1 MLLWAV
7 SQWGVATHAATQLPV
22 PCAPGACAATK
33 SFVTSGAATAV
44 QSGTTLSVNQTSNT
58 ATLNWSSFNISST
71 GKVVFKQPSSNAI
84 ALNRIY
90 DSNPSSIFGA
100 LTANGQIFLINANG
114 FVFGSTTRI
123 NTAGI
128 IASSLNIT
136 DSTFSSGILSP
147 LQNAKPA
154 LEPFTGNS
162 QNFAT
167 DTTAT
172 GTPGTPI
179 TNTGSIT
186 VDDGAQ
192 ITATGGGRVLLAA
205 PTVQNGG
212 TLTAAD
218 GQVVLA
224 AGQSIFLQ
232 ASSDPSLRGLI
243 VQVDGTGTVTNQ
255 STGTLSAST
264 GNISLVG
271 LAVNQN
277 GRISATTSVSANGS
291 VTLEAA
297 EGAVIDT
304 TTGGPMKAQQGGN
317 LTVGADSSIDVLP
330 TYGDTATAVAAQTQ
344 LQSTV
349 NLTGQTV
356 VMQGGSIDAPSGVLT
371 VVAEAN
377 PSKGAQSGGNSLAH
391 ISIDSGTNIN
401 LAGSDATLPMDAN
414 LVTVQLRSNE
424 FADDP
429 TQRNGA
435 LRGQTVTVDMRADGG
450 NGTPI
455 ANVSSAIAAV
465 GQNISQRT
473 ETGGTASFVS
483 EGDVVFNKGASINV
497 SGGATTYL
505 GGTIQTTALVGANG
519 QLYDIGSANPL
530 LTYTGLVN
538 PTFTQTYDQWGVQ
551 EVIPTTTL
559 SHYQSTYQQGAQAG
573 SVQFAAPAMV
583 LAGSLKGSAINGPY
597 QRGPVGTPVNGVV
610 PFGDAV
616 PGGTLIIG
624 DPTGAVSNSLQ
635 TDYLAP
641 SIEVTAQQTP
651 VVVADN
657 AALPPQTLQ
666 LPVSYLT
673 GDGFTNEQIYSN
685 STFTLPAGLPLT
697 LPAGSTLAVNASRI
711 DVDSSITAL
720 EGTLNFQSL
729 LTIADQNPD
738 DPTLGPGYSRLG
750 IGIGNGVTLNVSGQW
765 TNDGLL
771 AGGLGSAPTLQN
783 AGSISLK
790 LTQPGNELAL
800 GNNVS
805 LEANGGAWEQA
816 SGTLTYGTGGSITLD
831 ASPGQAAVQFGQAL
845 SVEAFGA
852 GTAAG
857 GSFNLLAPNIEISQG
872 SGSAWTKA
880 QNVDTLSSSGQA
892 LQLYAPLF
900 SSDGFSSVSLTATG
914 APASNLSEDVLTV
927 AAGTHITAQAQS
939 LQLNPGFENL
949 ATGGTIAGISK
960 LISLPGYQQS
970 PTHVS
975 LNVARGNDDFT
986 LGMLGYEALDV
997 QSGASITTDP
1007 GGSISLSGQ
1016 GNIIVAGTLR
1026 APGGSVTVQTI
1037 APPQNYTTNT
1047 GGQNQMDPGYL
1058 PDLAI
1063 TLAPT
1068 ALIDVSGGN
1077 AVMTPN
1083 DQGLLLGSVLPG
1095 GSVDITAQR
1104 GSVIIE
1110 PKSQIDFAGTQAVL
1124 DVANPAPL
1132 GGYTR
1137 ETVAT
1142 AGGSLTVSSIESIE
1156 LLGSL
1161 DGKAGVGNSGTAA
1174 AGLLEIDLAR
1184 TGTPPL
1190 GQPDNQ
1196 ATMQI
1201 DLVGSTANLGVTP
1214 PLVNEATLGVTQL
1227 ENSGIDALI
1236 LAAGGPA
1243 TASVGTAGAQ
1253 GNISFDT
1260 SQPLSLAREI
1270 VFASQ
1275 SLSVADGI
1283 SANIAAPYIEIG
1295 NPVTSGSSA
1304 AALPLAS
1311 LATGTG
1317 TLNVSASQQMTLQ
1330 GNVALQG
1337 IASAKLVSQGDVQ
1350 LQGEGVSSSSAGG
1363 LEVGSLQTAG
1373 NLIIDASRVYADTF
1387 TQFTIAAQSS
1397 GTGGA
1402 SSGAA
1407 SNTGNTVTI
1416 GQTTASPG
1424 APLSAGSILNVQA
1437 DNIDI
1442 SGTLLAPFGQINLTA
1457 GQSLKLGAGSLVS
1470 VSGSGLDVPYG
1481 QTEENG
1487 AQWIYTLP
1495 GGTTTVT
1502 GVPTKQVSLAGAS
1515 VTVSSGSSINLQGG
1529 GNLYAYEWVPG
1540 TGGSADALASPSG
1553 GGVPGLYAIL
1563 PSQRG
1568 QAAPYD
1574 PQESGSGI
1582 YNETQ
1587 TVYLTGGAGLP
1598 AGYYA
1603 LLPPRYALEPGA
1615 MLVQVEPSFSSAVG
1629 GKIGSLADGTPVVA
1643 GYVSAGTT
1651 GLHVASSPGTGLT
1664 EYEGFAIY
1672 PGSYGQ
1678 QLAAYNVS
1686 DASSYFTAAATEA
1699 GTGPVPITADAG
1711 SLTFT
1716 VVQSLNNSFDLQK
1729 GSNVLTA
1736 AASGGRGAVVNISA
1750 PNLEICGSACSAVTP
1765 PAGGGAIT
1773 VSGSVLQSWNA
1784 SELTLGG
1791 TSTLDGGSIAVTA
1804 NNVTVDSGVNLTADQ
1819 ILLVAQ
1825 QSIDVKGGA
1834 SLYST
1839 SGKNGKVLATLP
1851 ALEDVTLLGA
1861 NGSALPQA
1869 ALLAVSDVE
1878 LPVVTR
1884 SGSGGSPATI
1894 DLESGSHLSTGG
1906 SLAVDAPGNVTL
1918 GGTLSAKGASWSLS
1932 SASIGLGTDASA
1944 DSLNLG
1950 TGLLANLEQAGAVR
1964 IASQGSIDI
1973 FAPVQLGASSA
1984 SAVPTLS
1991 SLTLS
1996 GTEINNETTQNSVF
2010 GGASLTLSGVNSGS
2024 TTPALGTGT
2033 LTLVANTLNLVG
2045 DTSNTDPYLMAVSGF
2060 SRTAMQVAGAMA
2072 STGAGGLN
2080 IAGDTIINAVE
2091 LTPGA
2096 GSSTTIATTG
2106 ALSIGAPTTARA
2118 GTHVT
2123 TLVGGAL
2130 SLQANSIDDAGV
2142 IAAPSGVVE
2151 LQATG
2156 GDIHLGSTAAI
2167 DVAGTLLQAV
2177 NRSAASPGGMVTL
2190 DATGNVSLDAG
2201 SNINVAGKSL
2211 TGSNV
2216 SGQQAAPAGS
2226 LSIVGGGVV
2235 TLAGALN
2242 GDAGAGGTGGS
2253 FSLDAGQLAGGLTPL
2268 VSSLMKGAN
2277 GGFSDA
2283 VDIRVRGGDLDLG
2296 AGSTLSANNV
2306 TLTADS
2312 GAVNI
2317 AGDVTANSAA
2327 QKGFIALNGGT
2338 GVTLE
2343 ASGQLHADAHGNNA
2357 SGGEIDI
2364 NSTCTGCSITL
2375 DAGSLITT
2383 LAASP
2388 AQMGELVLRAPALT
2402 ATNDVAI
2409 NQSNPGSGLGA
2420 NVSQVGQVIVEPVM
2434 VFATGSSGGSGDVNA
2449 DIANDVQTM
2458 SNFLSTAS
2466 TNIASRLS
2474 GTNVMVQGGVEL
2486 QDSVASD
2493 VLTLQSFD
2501 LSQYS
2506 TSAQPQVINLGL
2518 RSAGSINIQGTIS
2531 DGFTGDPFYGLLTLT
2546 TTPSASL
2553 SFVAGADLSSANPLA
2568 VALSPNANLVL
2579 MTSNT
2584 PADGTND
2591 GVGPA
2596 VVRTGTGDIN
2606 LVASGTVQFQGGT
2619 SVYTGG
2625 DMPANV
2631 ANSQMLQNETNALN
2645 GANGIVLQSF
2655 GAGGGNV
2662 RISAGQDVVE
2672 TTPLS
2677 QYNNGNSDN
2686 QNYSASGW
2694 LLRQGGGPEQNPA
2707 QYGINYAAFDWNVGA
2722 LGGGDVTISAARNV
2736 SNISA
2741 ATADSLV
2748 DGSNTVNGVTTLYG
2762 AGGGLAITAGGDIG
2776 SAQVYVANGVGTLS
2790 AGGGLV
2796 STQSVQAVG
2805 GKSAAVGSA
2814 IALGDAQVSVW
2825 ARNDVIVNAIYDPTF
2840 VSQAQGASAQVAG
2853 SYFTY
2858 GADSAIN
2865 LSSTAGAVTLD
2876 VQNPTA
2882 TLALVG
2888 GGTYSANSGAFAVL
2902 PPNLSIQALQND
2914 VVLGQGVS
2922 YMYPAANG
2930 QLSLFAGQDIQSSG
2944 GIAMSDSTLS
2954 TLPSVTDPNL
2964 SGSTGL
2970 FTFEGLSEFQG
2981 VIHAGDS
2988 TPAMITAGQ
2997 DIDDLALSV
3006 PKAAD
3011 VVAGGDIENLTY
3023 AGQNTSASDITLIS
3037 AGRDILY
3044 TNNAAGS
3051 SGIQVGGPGS
3061 LDVMAGRNINL
3072 AAVQGIATTGNL
3084 FNGNLPSSQGADVS
3098 VMVGYG
3104 SGGADLSGFLKQ
3116 IIDPSTSY
3124 QGELV
3129 AYVEEL
3135 TGKSGLTYPQAET
3148 QFAGF
3153 STAQQ
3158 SALIDN
3164 VFFNELLVS
3173 GRAANGTTGVGF
3185 SEGYAAIDALFPGSR
3200 STSGTS
3206 PYSGDLT
3213 LTASQIYTYS
3223 GGNISLMVPGGAINV
3238 GLANPPVGFAQ
3249 KPASQLGIVAEG
3261 PGNVDIYSLSDVNVN
3276 TSRIFTLGGGNILIW
3291 STLGNIDAGNGSK
3304 SSLSVPPPVLVVNQN
3319 GTIQLDFAGT
3329 LSSGSGIRT
3338 IEAGPDVPLGSVDLD
3353 APVGT
3358 VDAGDAGIGAAGNIN
3373 IAAAHV
3379 IGINNISFGGTAT
3392 GVPPEVGN
3400 LSASLSAAS
3409 SVASGTT
3416 SNAESSMESESNA
3429 AKQMAPMAQNALS
3442 WLDVFVTGLG
3452 EENCKPDDLECLKRQ
3467 PTATP

>member
-7 SQWGVATHAATQLPV
+7 SQWGAAAHAASQLPV

-44 QSGTTLSVNQTSNT
+44 QSGKTLSVKQTSNT
-58 ATLNWSSFNISST
+58 ATLNWASFNISSD
-71 GKVVFKQPSSNAI
+71 GKVVFQQPSSNAI

-90 DSNPSSIFGA
+90 DANPSSIFGA

-114 FVFGSTTRI
+114 FVFGSSARI

-147 LQNAKPA
+147 LQSAKPA
-154 LEPFTGNS
+154 LEPFTGSS
-162 QNFAT
+162 QNFAN
-167 DTTAT
+167 DS
-172 GTPGTPI
+172 GTPI

-186 VDDGAQ
+186 VDGGAQ

-243 VQVDGTGTVTNQ
+243 VQVDGNGTVTNQ
-255 STGTLSAST
+255 STGVLSAST

-349 NLTGQTV
+349 NLTGQSV
-356 VMQGGSIDAPSGVLT
+356 VMQGGSIDAPSGALN

-377 PSKGAQSGGNSLAH
+377 PSRGAQSGGNSLAR
-391 ISIDSGTNIN
+391 IRIDAGTSIN

-483 EGDVVFNKGASINV
+483 EGDVVFAKGASINV

-530 LTYTGLVN
+530 QTYTGLVN

-559 SHYQSTYQQGAQAG
+559 SHYESTYQQGAQAG
-573 SVQFAAPAMV
+573 SIQFAAPAMV
-583 LAGSLKGSAINGPY
+583 LAGGLKGTAINGPY

-624 DPTGAVSNSLQ
+624 DPAGAVSNSLQ
-635 TDYLAP
+635 TDYLSP

-666 LPVSYLT
+666 LPASYLA

-685 STFTLPAGLPLT
+685 AAFTLPAGLPLS

-720 EGTLNFQSL
+720 EGSLNFQSL
-729 LTIADQNPD
+729 LTVADQNPN
-738 DPTLGPGYSRLG
+738 DPTLGPGYPRLG

-765 TNDGLL
+765 TNDSLL
-771 AGGLGSAPTLQN
+771 AGGLGSAPTMQN

-805 LEANGGAWEQA
+805 LQANGGAWEQA
-816 SGTLTYGTGGSITLD
+816 GGTLTYGTGGSITLD
-831 ASPGQAAVQFGQAL
+831 AGPGQAAVQFGQAI
-845 SVEAFGA
+845 SVQAFGA
-852 GTAAG
+852 GTAGG
-857 GSFNLLAPNIEISQG
+857 GSFALLAPNIEISQG

-880 QNVDTLSSSGQA
+880 QNVDTLSTPGQA

-914 APASNLSEDVLTV
+914 APAPGASSEDVLTV
-927 AAGTHITAQAQS
+927 ASGTKITAQAQS
-939 LQLNPGFENL
+939 LQLNPGFESL
-949 ATGGTIAGISK
+949 ATGGTIAGFSK
-960 LISLPGYQQS
+960 LVTLPDYQQLA
-970 PTHVS
+970 TRVS
-975 LNVARGNDDFT
+975 LSVLRGNDDFT
-986 LGMLGYEALDV
+986 LGAVGYEAMDV
-997 QSGASITTDP
+997 QSGASITTTP
-1007 GGSISLSGQ
+1007 GGSISLEGQ
-1016 GNIIVAGTLR
+1016 GNVIVAGTLR
-1026 APGGSVTVQTI
+1026 AAGGSVTVQTVS
-1037 APPQNYTTNT
+1037 PPQSYTTNT
-1047 GGQNQMDPGYL
+1047 GGQSQMDPGYL

-1063 TLAPT
+1063 TLTPT
-1068 ALIDVSGGN
+1068 ALIDVSGGK

-1083 DQGLLLGSVLPG
+1083 DLGLLLGSVRPG
-1095 GSVDITAQR
+1095 GSVDISAQR

-1132 GGYTR
+1132 SGYTR

-1142 AGGSLTVSSIESIE
+1142 AGGSLTVSSVESIE
-1156 LLGSL
+1156 LFGSL
-1161 DGKAGVGNSGTAA
+1161 DGKAGVGNSGAAA
-1174 AGLLEIDLAR
+1174 AGSLEIDLAR

-1190 GQPDNQ
+1190 GQPDEQ
-1196 ATMQI
+1196 GTMQI
-1201 DLVGSTANLGVTP
+1201 DLVGSTANLAVTP
-1214 PLVNEATLGVTQL
+1214 PVVNEATLGVTQL
-1227 ENSGIDALI
+1227 ENSGIDALT

-1243 TASVGTAGAQ
+1243 TASVGTAGAA
-1253 GNISFDT
+1253 GNIFIDT

-1270 VFASQ
+1270 TFASQ

-1283 SANIAAPYIEIG
+1283 SASIAAPYIEIG
-1295 NPVTSGSSA
+1295 NPVTSGGSA
-1304 AALPLAS
+1304 GALPLAS
-1311 LATGTG
+1311 LATGSG
-1317 TLNVSASQQMTLQ
+1317 KLNVSASQQMTLQ

-1363 LEVGSLQTAG
+1363 LEVGSLETAG
-1373 NLIIDASRVYADTF
+1373 NLTIDASRVYADTF

-1402 SSGAA
+1402 
-1407 SNTGNTVTI
+1407 GNTVAI
-1416 GQTTASPG
+1416 GQTTKSPG
-1424 APLSAGSILNVQA
+1424 TPLSAGAVVDIQA

-1457 GQSLKLGAGSLVS
+1457 SQSLKLDAGSLVS
-1470 VSGSGLDVPYG
+1470 VSGAGLDVPYG

-1495 GGTTTVT
+1495 GGTTTIT

-1515 VTVSSGSSINLQGG
+1515 VTVSSGSTINLQGG

-1553 GGVPGLYAIL
+1553 GGVSGLYAIL

-1574 PQESGSGI
+1574 PEESGSGI

-1603 LLPPRYALEPGA
+1603 LLPPRYALAPGA
-1615 MLVQVEPSFSSAVG
+1615 MLVQVEPSYASAVG
-1629 GKIGSLADGTPVVA
+1629 GKIGALADGTPVVA
-1643 GYVSAGTT
+1643 GYISAGTT

-1678 QLAAYNVS
+1678 QLAAYNIS

-1699 GTGPVPITADAG
+1699 GTGPVATTADAG
-1711 SLTFT
+1711 SLTFS
-1716 VVQSLNNSFDLQK
+1716 VVQSLNNSFDLQ
-1729 GSNVLTA
+1729 GSVLTA
-1736 AASGGRGAVVNISA
+1736 AAAGGRGAVVNISA
-1750 PNLEICGSACSAVTP
+1750 PNLEITCGSVCSAGTSP
-1765 PAGGGAIT
+1765 TAAGVIS

-1791 TSTLDGGSIAVTA
+1791 TSTVDGSSIGVTA
-1804 NNVTVDSGVNLTADQ
+1804 NNVTVDSGVDLTADQ

-1825 QSIDVKGGA
+1825 QSIDVKSGA
-1834 SLYST
+1834 SLSST
-1839 SGKNGKVLATLP
+1839 SGKSGKALATLP
-1851 ALEDVTLLGA
+1851 ALEDVTLLGT
-1861 NGSALPQA
+1861 NGGALPQA

-1878 LPVVTR
+1878 LPVVMR
-1884 SGSGGSPATI
+1884 SGGGGSAATI
-1894 DLESGSHLSTGG
+1894 DLESGSHLSTRGA
-1906 SLAVDAPGNVTL
+1906 LAVDAPGNVTL
-1918 GGTLSAKGASWSLS
+1918 DGTLSAKGASWSLS
-1932 SASIGLGTDASA
+1932 SASIGLGTDTSA

-1973 FAPVQLGASSA
+1973 FAPVFLGATSA
-1984 SAVPTLS
+1984 GAAPTLS

-1996 GTEINNETTQNSVF
+1996 GTEIDNQTSQSSVF
-2010 GGASLTLSGVNSGS
+2010 GGASLTLSGVDSGS
-2024 TTPALGTGT
+2024 VAPTLGGGT

-2045 DTSNTDPYLMAVSGF
+2045 DSLNTDPYVMAVSGF
-2060 SRTAMQVAGAMA
+2060 SHTQMQVAGVVT

-2080 IAGDTIINAVE
+2080 IAGDTAINAVE
-2091 LTPGA
+2091 ITPGA

-2106 ALSIGAPTTARA
+2106 SLSIGAPTTARS
-2118 GTHVT
+2118 GTHVS
-2123 TLVGGAL
+2123 TLVGGGL
-2130 SLQANSIDDAGV
+2130 TLQANSIDDAGV
-2142 IAAPSGVVE
+2142 IAAPSGVVQ

-2156 GDIHLGSTAAI
+2156 GDIHLGSAAAI

-2177 NRSAASPGGMVTL
+2177 NRSAASPGGIVTL

-2201 SNINVAGKSL
+2201 SSISVAGE
-2211 TGSNV
+2211 
-2216 SGQQAAPAGS
+2216 QAAPAGT

-2242 GDAGAGGTGGS
+2242 GNAGTGGTGGS
-2253 FSLDAGQLAGGLTPL
+2253 FSLDAGQLTGGLTPL
-2268 VSSLMKGAN
+2268 VSGLMKGAN
-2277 GGFSDA
+2277 GGFSDV
-2283 VDIRVRGGDLDLG
+2283 VDIRVRSGDLDLG
-2296 AGSTLSANNV
+2296 AGSTLSANNI

-2312 GAVNI
+2312 GTVDIYGN
-2317 AGDVTANSAA
+2317 VTANSAA

-2343 ASGQLHADAHGNNA
+2343 AGGQLHADAHGSNA

-2383 LAASP
+2383 LGATP
-2388 AQMGELVLRAPALT
+2388 AQMGELVLRAPALA

-2409 NQSNPGSGLGA
+2409 NQSNPSGGLGA
-2420 NVSQVGQVIVEPVM
+2420 DVSRVGEVVVEPVM

-2466 TNIASRLS
+2466 ANIASRLS

-2486 QDSVASD
+2486 QDNVAGD

-2501 LSQYS
+2501 LGQYS
-2506 TSAQPQVINLGL
+2506 TSSQPQVINLSL
-2518 RSAGSINIQGTIS
+2518 RSSGSINIQGTIS

-2553 SFVAGADLSSANPLA
+2553 SFVAGADLTSANPLA
-2568 VALSPNANLVL
+2568 VTTNPNANLVL
-2579 MTSNT
+2579 MTSST

-2606 LVASGTVQFQGGT
+2606 LAASGTVQFQGGT

-2631 ANSQMLQNETNALN
+2631 ANSQMIQNETNALN
-2645 GANGIVLQSF
+2645 GANGTVLQSF
-2655 GAGGGNV
+2655 GAGGGSIRV
-2662 RISAGQDVVE
+2662 SAGQDVIE
-2672 TTPLS
+2672 TTPLA
-2677 QYNNGNSDN
+2677 QYNDGNSDN

-2694 LLRQGGGPEQNPA
+2694 LLRQTSPA

-2722 LGGGDVTISAARNV
+2722 LGGGDVTISAGRNV
-2736 SNISA
+2736 TNITA
-2741 ATADSLV
+2741 AAADSLV
-2748 DGSNTVNGVTTLYG
+2748 DGSNTLNGVTTVYG
-2762 AGGGLAITAGGDIG
+2762 AGGGLAITAVGDIG
-2776 SAQVYVANGVGTLS
+2776 SAQVYVANGVGTLT
-2790 AGGGLV
+2790 AGGGLI
-2796 STQSVQAVG
+2796 STQSVMQPGSTAPL
-2805 GKSAAVGSA
+2805 ALGSA
-2814 IALGDAQVSVW
+2814 IALGDSQVSVW
-2825 ARNDVIVNAIYDPTF
+2825 ARNDVLVNSIYNPTAVPQVQGVNAQ
-2840 VSQAQGASAQVAG
+2840 VSGG
-2853 SYFTY
+2853 YFTY
-2858 GADSAIN
+2858 GADSAVN
-2865 LSSTAGAVTLD
+2865 LSSTAGIVTVDLSD
-2876 VQNPTA
+2876 HQEY
-2882 TLALVG
+2882 LVG
-2888 GGTYSANSGAFAVL
+2888 QGAYNGTGGAGGNSGSTTFQIL
-2902 PPNLSIQALQND
+2902 PPTLVVQALQNNL
-2914 VVLGQGVS
+2914 VVGDNVPYLF
-2922 YMYPAANG
+2922 PASNG
-2930 QLSLFAGQDIQSSG
+2930 QLSLFAGGDIESPNG
-2944 GIAMSDSTLS
+2944 GGFTMSDSVPT
-2954 TLPSVTDPNL
+2954 TLPTIANPTLLGS
-2964 SGSTGL
+2964 SGL
-2970 FTFEGLSEFQG
+2970 LTFGGLSAFQG
-2981 VIHAGDS
+2981 VIHSGDPN
-2988 TPAMITAGQ
+2988 PALIT
-2997 DIDDLALSV
+2997 
-3006 PKAAD
+3006 
-3011 VVAGGDIENLTY
+3011 AGGDIEGLALSIPKAADIVAGRDIVDVRYT
-3023 AGQNTSASDITLIS
+3023 GQNTSPNDITLVS
-3037 AGRDILY
+3037 AGRDIVDDS
-3044 TNNAAGS
+3044 NAGS
-3051 SGIQVGGPGS
+3051 LTGFQVGGPGS

-3072 AAVQGIATTGNL
+3072 GAEHGITTTGNL
-3084 FNGNLPSSQGADVS
+3084 YNGNLPSTGADIS

-3104 SGGADLSGFLKQ
+3104 SQGADLSGFLKQ
-3116 IIDPSTSY
+3116 IIDPSTGY
-3124 QGELV
+3124 QTELV

-3135 TGKSGLTYPQAET
+3135 TGESGLSYSQART
-3148 QFAGF
+3148 QFGGF

-3158 SALIDN
+3158 SALVDN

-3173 GRAANGTTGVGF
+3173 GRAANGNTGVGF
-3185 SEGYAAIDALFPGSR
+3185 SEGYAAIDALFPGSRGTSGASAHSGDLR

-3223 GGNISLMVPGGAINV
+3223 GGNISLIVPGGAINV

-3249 KPASQLGIVAEG
+3249 KPASELGIVAEG
-3261 PGNVDIYSLSDVNVN
+3261 PGNVDIYSLGDVNVN

-3338 IEAGPDVPLGSVDLD
+3338 IQAGPDVPLGSVDLD

-3358 VDAGDAGIGAAGNIN
+3358 VDAGDAGIGASGNIN

-3379 IGINNISFGGTAT
+3379 IGVDNISFGGTAT

-3416 SNAESSMESESNA
+3416 SNAESSMESDSNA
-3429 AKQMAPMAQNALS
+3429 AKQMAPLAQNALS

-3452 EENCKPDDLECLKRQ
+3452 EENCKPDDVECLKRQ
-3467 PTATP
+3467 PTASP